1 MRGANPIR
9 SAVLTILLSLGTT
22 DVTAEVVAVVASTS
36 PITSLSKSQAANIF
50 LGKSRQYPNGEP
62 AVPIDQ
68 AEGSAERN
76 EFYTKVSGK
85 SPAQIKAHW
94 SKIIFTGK
102 GQPPKVIADSTALKQ
117 LLASNP
123 SAIGYLEQ
131 SLVDTNLK
139 VVKIEE
145 GANNLNE

>member
-1 MRGANPIR
+1 MHLAHPVR
-9 SAVLTILLSLGTT
+9 SAVLAILLSLSSTA
-22 DVTAEVVAVVASTS
+22 VIAEVVAVVASTS
-36 PITSLSKSQAANIF
+36 PVTHLSKSQVANIF
-50 LGKSRQYPNGEP
+50 LGKSKQYPNGGP

-68 AEGSAERN
+68 AEGSTGRN
-76 EFYTKVSGK
+76 EFYTKASGK
-85 SPAQIKAHW
+85 SPAQIKAYW

-123 SAIGYLEQ
+123 SAISYMEQ

-145 GANNLNE
+145 